1 MVRIAA
7 FILSLVG
14 SLTLLGSAAI
24 AQPNNNYYN
33 VTLAQPAATKTVVRD
48 VILNCDGAV
57 CSAAQGTSRPAIVC
71 ASIARELGPVTTFRA
86 GDQTLDGEA
95 LAKCNAKADTT
106 KLARR

>member
-7 FILSLVG
+7 FILALGG
-14 SLTLLGSAAI
+14 SMTLLGSAAI
-24 AQPNNNYYN
+24 AQPNNNFYN

-48 VILNCDGAV
+48 VILNCDGAT

-86 GDQTLDGEA
+86 GNETLDGEA